1 MNKNRIAIR
10 KKGAQTN
17 QESKNTEIMAENQLL
32 SSKLREATR
41 EITELAN
48 ERGQLKREI
57 EDLNDNVINSL
68 LAERDEVHEYRREE
82 RKKFAE
88 STKELERLRKEC
100 SLLKNTSNKNEYEQV
115 KTVECNDSGIDLKSY
130 CKVAKGTI
138 EEGSKDSGIN
148 LYENEKCK
156 LEAKEVIKEFADSI
170 KENFNQVIE
179 KKVEEFISNS
189 SRKTNYASKLKE
201 AIKEQNNE
209 QFENRERNSRANNII
224 VHRMNEINDG
234 KTDEERVKELFEAVG
249 IDYKPL

>member
-1 MNKNRIAIR
+1 M
-10 KKGAQTN
+10 
-17 QESKNTEIMAENQLL
+17 
-32 SSKLREATR
+32 
-41 EITELAN
+41 
-48 ERGQLKREI
+48 
-57 EDLNDNVINSL
+57 
-68 LAERDEVHEYRREE
+68 
-82 RKKFAE
+82 
-88 STKELERLRKEC
+88 
-100 SLLKNTSNKNEYEQV
+100 
-115 KTVECNDSGIDLKSY
+115 ECNDSGIELKSY

-209 QFENRERNSRANNII
+209 QFVNRERNSRANNII